1 MVVYKGFQGQWLG
14 KLHFTSNFDYCI
26 NILYKYCIIAG
37 NLENNEKNTKM
48 EFVKFLQSYLVVSD
62 KARDAAAVLVSK

>member
-1 MVVYKGFQGQWLG
+1 MVVYERFQGQWLG
-14 KLHFTSNFDYCI
+14 KLHFTFNSDYCI
-26 NILYKYCIIAG
+26 IILYKYYIIVG

-48 EFVKFLQSYLVVSD
+48 KFVKFLQSYLVVSD